1 MKRYNIIIILF
12 LFMSCYL
19 RDDDNISTDI
29 LNDIPVLL
37 VTNSESDTINFGQI
51 IQGEV
56 IEIQFNIKNSGTGN
70 LIINS
75 AKTSCGCTK
84 LKFPRKMIKEN
95 DEDIISVNFDSSG
108 RIGKQVKNITLLTN
122 CTPNTRILT
131 IIGEVIPDNN

>member
-1 MKRYNIIIILF
+1 MKIYNIIIILF
-12 LFMSCYL
+12 FFISCYL
-19 RDDDNISTDI
+19 RDEDNISSDI
-29 LNDIPVLL
+29 LNDMPVML
-37 VTNSESDTINFGQI
+37 VTNSDSDTINFGQI

-95 DEDIISVNFDSSG
+95 DEDIVSVNFDSSG

>member
-12 LFMSCYL
+12 LFISCFL
-19 RDDDNISTDI
+19 RENDNISSDI
-29 LNDIPVLL
+29 LNDMPVML
-37 VTNSESDTINFGQI
+37 VTNSDSDTINFGQI

-56 IEIQFNIKNSGTGN
+56 VEIQFNIKNSGTGN

-95 DEDIISVNFDSSG
+95 DEDIVSVNFDSSG

-131 IIGEVIPDNN
+131 IIGEVIPNNN

>member
-1 MKRYNIIIILF
+1 
-12 LFMSCYL
+12 MSCYL